1 MDGRYSLTFALY
13 RMMRHMCVV
22 LCAYTLDPSLPV
34 TILSDN
40 KERDKHLVRINPKIG
55 LELLIYVGKK

>member
-1 MDGRYSLTFALY
+1 
-13 RMMRHMCVV
+13 MRHMCVV